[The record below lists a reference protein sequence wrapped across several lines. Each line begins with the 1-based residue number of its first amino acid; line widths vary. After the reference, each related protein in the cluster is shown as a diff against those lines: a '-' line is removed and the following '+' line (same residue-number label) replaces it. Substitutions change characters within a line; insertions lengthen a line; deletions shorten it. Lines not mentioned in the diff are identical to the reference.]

1 MKQSVMYS
9 ALRSLHY
16 GIVVMGCFVFALLL
30 TVTAC
35 MRNQRLDALLTTAGY
50 LLNTYPDS
58 VIQLLEPLVED
69 KEIMSKPEKM
79 RWMLLLTSAYNQ
91 CDTVFRSDSLQ
102 QELVNYFDRHGTPNE
117 RMVAH
122 YLLGRAYND
131 MGEAPRAL
139 QCFLDAVACA
149 DTTSR
154 DCNFKTYFRTYG
166 QIAMIYR
173 AQYMP
178 DEELTAWNQYSRYAL
193 KSGDMYN
200 YIHGKEMT
208 IGPYYDMGD
217 TVSCLRIT
225 EQCHKEYAKHGMYQ
239 EAASVFPTA
248 IDIHL
253 MNSNYDKAGEMIK
266 TFEEKSGLI
275 DSCGNI
281 SKGRES
287 YYYSKGLYYLGI
299 HKNDSAEMYFRKLQ
313 GYHFSHDLQ
322 ANKGLLALYQNKNNN
337 DSISKYAKLYEK
349 SVYNV
354 FIENQA
360 EAIAQAAAFNKYNR
374 IQKESEE
381 LAVKA
386 EKSKWI
392 SRLLLML
399 FILIAVVSACL
410 FYLYKRRQKEK
421 MEKLGIAYTN
431 LMLQYRQACHEAEN
445 LQSDKGEALREK
457 EDEIVRLKSKL
468 DGMERLFEGLSPDV
482 KKLAMSKSDIVKKF
496 KLMSIPHIPQMLP
509 SQKDWQLLI
518 ETMEH
523 TNPSLYGRI
532 ILSRN
537 LSQQEIYACLL
548 TILHFSSGE
557 LTVLFDTSKQRV
569 SNIKASANYKLFG
582 KRDAKALLSNIE
594 NL

>member
-1 MKQSVMYS
+1 MYS
-9 ALRSLHY
+9 SLRSLHY
-16 GIVVMGCFVFALLL
+16 GIVMMGCFIFALLL

-35 MRNQRLDALLTTAGY
+35 NRNRHHDALLTTAAN

-69 KEIMSKPEKM
+69 EDIMSKSQRM
-79 RWMLLLTSAYNQ
+79 RWMLLLTSAYNN

-102 QELVNYFDRHGTPNE
+102 QALVNYFDRHGTPNE

-122 YLLGRAYND
+122 YLLGRAYSD

-200 YIHGKEMT
+200 YIHGKEMM
-208 IGPYYDMGD
+208 IGPYYDIGD
-217 TVSCLRIT
+217 TASCLRIT
-225 EQCHKEYAKHGMYQ
+225 EQCHKEYAKHGMYK

-253 MNSNYDKAGEMIK
+253 MNSNYDKAGEMMK
-266 TFEEKSGLI
+266 TFEGKSGLI

-299 HKNDSAEMYFRKLQ
+299 HKNDSAEMFLRKLQ
-313 GYHFSHDLQ
+313 SFHFNHDLL
-322 ANKGLLALYQNKNNN
+322 ANKGLLSLYQNKNII
-337 DSISKYAKLYEK
+337 DSTSRYAMLYEK

-360 EAIAQAAAFNKYNR
+360 EAIAQAAAFNKYSR

-381 LAVKA
+381 LVIKA
-386 EKSKWI
+386 EKSKRI

-399 FILIAVVSACL
+399 IILIAVVSAYL
-410 FYLYKRRQKEK
+410 FYLYKRKQKEK

-431 LMLQYRQACHEAEN
+431 LMLEYRQACHEAEN
-445 LQSDKGEALREK
+445 PQSDKGEALREK
-457 EDEIVRLKSKL
+457 EDEIVRLKAKL
-468 DGMERLFEGLSPDV
+468 DGMERLFKDLSPDV
-482 KKLAMSKSDIVKKF
+482 KKLALSKSEIIKKF
-496 KLMSIPHIPQMLP
+496 KEMAIPHIPPKLP
-509 SQKDWQLLI
+509 SQKDWKMLI
-518 ETMEH
+518 ETMEY
-523 TNPSLYGRI
+523 TNPALYGKI
-532 ILSRN
+532 ILSCN

-582 KRDAKALLSNIE
+582 KRDAKALLSNFE
-594 NL
+594 SL